1 MKKMDSKKSANMDQ
15 EELLIWDFILRQNDW
30 ITATHIPRIFNEEAD
45 IEPRKHETRTECMPN
60 SKGFESVIDYVKFR
74 PSIDFFA
81 SRINSKLPH
90 FIPY

>member
-1 MKKMDSKKSANMDQ
+1 MDSKKSANMDQ